1 MRFYP
6 HGGAANL
13 VSYLQSAS
21 LAISASYL
29 YNPGTPIPSASLAL
43 TADIAYQGPQGP
55 SGSNQTVTGPQGVTG
70 PAGPT
75 GPRGYGSYTGSLTT
89 ATCCTPFDT
98 YCVGTDLYTYDNN
111 CVGSLSCVDYISCGG
126 SNSSCA

>member
-13 VSYLQSAS
+13 VSYLESAS
-21 LAISASYL
+21 LAVSASFL
-29 YNPGTPIPSASLAL
+29 FNPARPIPSASLAL
-43 TADIAYQGPQGP
+43 SADIAYQGPQGP
-55 SGSNQTVTGPQGVTG
+55 AGSNQTVTGPQGVTG
-70 PAGPT
+70 PTGPT

-98 YCVGTDLYTYDNN
+98 YCVGVDLYTYDNN
-111 CVGSLSCVDYISCGG
+111 CVGNLSCVDYIACGG
-126 SNSSCA
+126 TNSNCA